1 MRVAEEPRQES
12 LVFGVPRNVFTL
24 GVVSFLTDLSSEMTL
39 TILPLFLANVLG
51 VRTPVIGLIEGL
63 AETTASLTKVFS
75 GWFSDR
81 TGDRKWLTTAGYGLS
96 AISKP
101 FLYFAGS
108 WGLVLG
114 VRVADRLGKGVRTSP
129 RDALI
134 ADSTPPQRRGLSF
147 GFHRAADTAGAVC
160 GLALAA
166 AIVFFSQH
174 LDVKLEASTYRT
186 MVLVGIVPGLLSVLA
201 LILFVREPKKET
213 AAARPPSLSLHGFD
227 TRFKVFLAIIVLFTL
242 GNSSDA
248 FLILRAQNLGS
259 SVLQIFVLLTTFNL
273 LYAVVATPA
282 GALSDRIGRRR
293 LIVAGWAVYGAI
305 YLGFALADAVWQ
317 VWVLYIAY
325 GLYYGLAEGSAR
337 ALVADIVSPAQ
348 RGTAYGVYNAAV
360 GLMAFPASF
369 IAGLLWQGAGP
380 WPGFGPSAPFL
391 FGAALAFLAVVLLVA
406 WLPSLPRTR
415 AEVAL

>member
-1 MRVAEEPRQES
+1 MRTAEGAEPQGVV
-12 LVFGVPRNVFTL
+12 LGVPRNVFIL
-24 GVVSFLTDLSSEMTL
+24 GMVSFLTDVSSEMTL

-63 AETTASLTKVFS
+63 AETTASLTKIFS

-81 TGDRKWLTTAGYGLS
+81 VGDRKWVTTVGYSLS

-134 ADSTPPQRRGLSF
+134 ADSTPVGRRGLSF
-147 GFHRAADTAGAVC
+147 GFHRAADTAGAVL
-160 GLALAA
+160 GLGMAAL
-166 AIVFFSQH
+166 IVFFSQR
-174 LDVKLEASTYRT
+174 LDVRLEAPTYQT
-186 MVLVGIVPGLLSVLA
+186 LVLVGIVPGLLAVLA
-201 LILFVREPKKET
+201 LIVFVREPKKQVGIS
-213 AAARPPSLSLHGFD
+213 RPPSLTLRGFD
-227 TRFKVFLAIIVLFTL
+227 VRFKVFLAIIVLFTL

-259 SVLQIFVLLTTFNL
+259 SVLQIFILLTLFNL
-273 LYAVVATPA
+273 VCTVVAAPA

-293 LIVAGWAVYGAI
+293 MIVAGWTVYGII
-305 YLGFALADAVWQ
+305 YLGFSLANAIWQ
-317 VWVLYIAY
+317 VWALYIAY

-337 ALVADIVSPAQ
+337 ALVADTVRAEQ
-348 RGTAYGVYNAAV
+348 RGTAYGVFNAAV
-360 GLMAFPASF
+360 GITAFPASF
-369 IAGLLWQGAGP
+369 IAGLLWQGLGP
-380 WPGFGPSAPFL
+380 WLGFGPSAPFL
-391 FGAALAFLAVVLLVA
+391 FGAVLAFLAVVLLVA
-406 WLPSLPRTR
+406 WLPSLPNPST
-415 AEVAL
+415 EVTS